1 MVELLVLVF
10 IGAGAA
16 VLSFFYGF
24 HVGILA
30 LAYYYLGLHIHELDR
45 QKRSPPA

>member
-1 MVELLVLVF
+1 MVSLLVFIF

-16 VLSFFYGF
+16 LLSFFYGF
-24 HVGILA
+24 HVGLLV